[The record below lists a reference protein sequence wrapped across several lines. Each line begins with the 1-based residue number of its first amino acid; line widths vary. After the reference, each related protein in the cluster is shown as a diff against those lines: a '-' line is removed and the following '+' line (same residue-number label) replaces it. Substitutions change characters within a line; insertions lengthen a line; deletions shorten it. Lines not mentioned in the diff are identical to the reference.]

1 MGSRRRS
8 NLGTINRKGV
18 IPLSSPSH
26 SQSSST
32 EKPNIAA
39 WFRRYSESVH
49 HNPYPFYSYLLE
61 HEPVRYIEENGFW
74 VISRYEDVNRLLK
87 DPAIGREYRNAMT
100 GPYEEPPQ
108 QVVNEWK
115 PVNDLL
121 ENWMLLRDAP
131 VHTRLRGLVSPAFT
145 PRAMERLRQNIRG
158 IAEQLADQMAEG
170 KEADLISAF
179 AFPLPV
185 IVIAEMLGVPP
196 EDRELFKGWSHTF
209 ARILEGGE
217 QTPDFAGQAI
227 GAAEEITVYFREL
240 IAQRQKAPK
249 DDMISELLHAKEQ
262 ADALTEQELIA
273 TCVLLLVA
281 GHETTVNLISN
292 TMLALLEHQELHAR
306 LLSEPTLA
314 ATTVEEVL
322 RYESPVQHTSR
333 IALDEIKIG
342 DQTIKQGQYVTVM
355 LAAANRDPAQFHD
368 PDRFLIDRTP
378 NRHLAFASGAH
389 FCLGAPLARMEGEIA
404 LSVLMQRFP
413 EMRYLDTRPN
423 WRPNMLFR
431 GLGTMQVQL

>member
-1 MGSRRRS
+1 MSTHS
-8 NLGTINRKGV
+8 N
-18 IPLSSPSH
+18 P
-26 SQSSST
+26 QSSST
-32 EKPNIAA
+32 EKTNIPA

-49 HNPYPFYSYLLE
+49 SNPYPFYSYLLE
-61 HEPVRYIEENGFW
+61 HEPVRYVEESGFW

-87 DPAIGREYRNAMT
+87 DPVFVREHRNAM
-100 GPYEEPPQ
+100 PELYAEPPQ

-121 ENWMLLRDAP
+121 DNWMLFRDAP

-145 PRAMERLRQNIRG
+145 PRAMERLRLNIRSV
-158 IAEQLADQMAEG
+158 AEHLAEQMAEG

-240 IAQRQKAPK
+240 IAQRKKAPK
-249 DDMISELLHAKEQ
+249 EDMISDLLHPKEQ

-292 TMLALLEHQELHAR
+292 TMLALLDHPEQHAR
-306 LLSEPTLA
+306 LLSQPSLTA
-314 ATTVEEVL
+314 SAVEEGL
-322 RYESPVQHTSR
+322 RYEGPVQQTSR
-333 IALDEIKIG
+333 LASADYTIG
-342 DQTIKQGQYVTVM
+342 GQTIKRGQFVTVM
-355 LAAANRDPAQFHD
+355 LGAANRDPAQFAD

-378 NRHLAFASGAH
+378 NRHIAFATGAH

-404 LSVLMQRFP
+404 LSVLMTRFP
-413 EMRYLDTRPN
+413 EMRFLDSKPN

>member
-1 MGSRRRS
+1 MS
-8 NLGTINRKGV
+8 TH
-18 IPLSSPSH
+18 SH

-32 EKPNIAA
+32 EKPDIAS
-39 WFRRYSESVH
+39 WFRHYSESAH
-49 HNPYPFYSYLLE
+49 RNPYPFYSYLLE
-61 HEPVRYIEENGFW
+61 HEPIHFIEESGFW
-74 VISRYEDVNRLLK
+74 MISRYEDVNRILK
-87 DPAIGREYRNAMT
+87 DPVFVREHRNAM
-100 GPYEEPPQ
+100 PSLYEEPPQ

-121 ENWMLLRDAP
+121 DNWMLLRDAP

-145 PRAMERLRQNIRG
+145 PRAMERLRQNIRN
-158 IAEQLADQMAEG
+158 IAEHLADQMAEG
-170 KEADLISAF
+170 KEAELISAF

-209 ARILEGGE
+209 ARILEGGD
-217 QTPDFAGQAI
+217 QPPDFAQQAI
-227 GAAEEITVYFREL
+227 GAAEEISVYFRDL
-240 IAQRQKAPK
+240 ISERKKAPK
-249 DDMISELLHAKEQ
+249 EDMISDLIHAKVQ

-292 TMLALLEHQELHAR
+292 TMLALLEHPEQHAL
-306 LLSEPTLA
+306 LLSQPALTA
-314 ATTVEEVL
+314 SAVEEAL
-322 RYESPVQHTSR
+322 RYEGPVQQTSR
-333 IALDEIKIG
+333 LTSAEYSIG
-342 DQTIKQGQYVTVM
+342 GQTIKQGQFVTVM
-355 LAAANRDPAQFHD
+355 LGAANRDPAQFNE
-368 PDRFLIDRTP
+368 PDRFLIERTP
-378 NRHLAFASGAH
+378 NRHLAFATGAH

-413 EMRYLDTRPN
+413 EMRFIDEYPN